1 MAAEMSDTSLLA
13 IGIDF
18 GGTSVKTGV
27 VQGSTIIDHA
37 PPIAT
42 PEFESPE
49 ELINAI
55 ARTIEDLR
63 QRHPS
68 VVAIGVGMPGFVNF
82 ETGTVYGLT
91 NVRGWENLPLKDLLE
106 KKTGLPVTVENDAN
120 CMAFAE
126 WKQGAGRGFKHLIC
140 MTLGTGVG
148 GAVIANG
155 QMVRG
160 ARHGAGE
167 IGQTSIDYQGRRGHY
182 GNLGA
187 LEDYVGNNEITA
199 TAKEAYAA
207 AGVERDLEICSPAAL
222 AAAAG
227 QGDPIAL
234 KIWEETGRMI
244 ATAAMNCCWL
254 LNPEA
259 IIVGGGV
266 AKAGALIF
274 DPVVKHLNAQLS
286 APFKDHLKVIPAK
299 FGNEAGILGAA
310 VLGLET
316 AGYTTED

>member
-1 MAAEMSDTSLLA
+1 MAPEMSDTPLA

-27 VQGSTIIDHA
+27 VYGSDIIDHA

-42 PEFESPE
+42 PEFETAAD
-49 ELINAI
+49 LIDAI
-55 ARTIEDLR
+55 ARTVEDLR

-68 VVAIGVGMPGFVNF
+68 IAAIGVGMPGFVNF
-82 ETGTVYGLT
+82 ESGTVYGLT
-91 NVRGWENLPLKDLLE
+91 NVPGWDNLPLKSLLQG
-106 KKTGLPVTVENDAN
+106 KTGLPVTVENDAN

-126 WKQGAGRGFKHLIC
+126 WKRGAGRGYNHIIC

-148 GAVIANG
+148 GGVIVNG

-160 ARHGAGE
+160 SRHGAGE
-167 IGQTSIDYQGRRGHY
+167 IGQTSIDYKGRHGHY

-199 TAKEAYAA
+199 TAKAAYEA
-207 AGVERDLEICSPAAL
+207 AGSPRSLENCTPAAL
-222 AAAAG
+222 ASAALN
-227 QGDPIAL
+227 GDPIAL
-234 KIWEETGRMI
+234 NIWEETGRMI

-266 AKAGALIF
+266 AKAGDLILG
-274 DPVVKHLNAQLS
+274 PITRHLHAQLS
-286 APFKDHLKVIPAK
+286 GPFKDHLQIIPAK
-299 FGNEAGILGAA
+299 FGNEAGIVGAA
-310 VLGLET
+310 VLALET
-316 AGYTTED
+316 AGYPVSA

>member
-1 MAAEMSDTSLLA
+1 MSHTPLA

-27 VQGSTIIDHA
+27 VYRGNIIDHA

-42 PEFESPE
+42 PDFEGPE

-63 QRHPS
+63 QRHAEIA
-68 VVAIGVGMPGFVNF
+68 AIGVGMPGFVNF
-82 ETGTVYGLT
+82 EKGTVYGLT
-91 NVRGWENLPLKDLLE
+91 NVPGWTMIPLKNLLQG
-106 KKTGLPVTVENDAN
+106 KTGLPVVIENDAN

-126 WKQGAGRGFKHLIC
+126 WKRGAGRGFNHLVC

-148 GAVIANG
+148 GGIIANG
-155 QMVRG
+155 QMIRG
-160 ARHGAGE
+160 ACHGAGE

-187 LEDYVGNNEITA
+187 LEDYVGNGEITNA
-199 TAKEAYAA
+199 AREAYEA
-207 AGVERDLEICSPAAL
+207 AGQTKSAELCTPAAL
-222 AAAAG
+222 SLAG
-227 QGDPIAL
+227 HQGDPIAL
-234 KIWEETGRMI
+234 QLWDDIGRKI

-259 IIVGGGV
+259 IIIGGGV
-266 AKAGALIF
+266 AKAGELVFQPIQ
-274 DPVVKHLNAQLS
+274 KYLLGQLS
-286 APFKDHLKVIPAK
+286 APFKDHLQILPAR
-299 FGNEAGILGAA
+299 FGNEAGIIGAA
-310 VLGLET
+310 ALALDT
-316 AGYTTED
+316 AGFPAQV

>member
-1 MAAEMSDTSLLA
+1 MAPEMSDTPLA

-27 VQGSTIIDHA
+27 VNGSEVIDHA

-42 PEFESPE
+42 PEFEGPN
-49 ELINAI
+49 ELIDAI
-55 ARTIEDLR
+55 ARTVEDLR
-63 QRHPS
+63 LRHPGIA
-68 VVAIGVGMPGFVNF
+68 AIGVGMPGFVNF
-82 ETGTVYGLT
+82 ESGTVYGLT
-91 NVRGWENLPLKDLLE
+91 NVPGWDNLPLKERLE
-106 KKTGLPVTVENDAN
+106 AKTGLPVTVENDAN

-126 WKQGAGRGFKHLIC
+126 WKQGAGQGYQHLIC

-155 QMVRG
+155 GLIRG

-167 IGQTSIDYQGRRGHY
+167 IGQTSIDYQGRHGHY

-199 TAKEAYAA
+199 TAKEAYEA
-207 AGVERDLEICSPAAL
+207 AGSPRSLEICTPAHL
-222 AAAAG
+222 AAAAT

-234 KIWEETGRMI
+234 KIWEDTGRKI

-259 IIVGGGV
+259 IIIGGGV
-266 AKAGALIF
+266 AKAGDLIF
-274 DPVVKHLNAQLS
+274 GPITRHLHAQLS
-286 APFKDHLKVIPAK
+286 GPFKDHLKIIPAK
-299 FGNEAGILGAA
+299 FGNEAGIVGAA
-310 VLGLET
+310 VLALET
-316 AGYTTED
+316 AGLPAGV

>member
-1 MAAEMSDTSLLA
+1 MGPEMSDTPLA

-27 VQGSTIIDHA
+27 VRGSEIIDHA

-42 PEFESPE
+42 PDFEGPE
-49 ELINAI
+49 ELIEAI

-63 QRHPS
+63 LRHEG
-68 VVAIGVGMPGFVNF
+68 VAAIGVGMPGFVNF
-82 ETGTVYGLT
+82 ETGTVYVLT
-91 NVRGWENLPLKDLLE
+91 NVRGWVDIPLKRLLE
-106 KKTGLPVTVENDAN
+106 EKTGLPVTVENDAN

-126 WKQGAGRGFKHLIC
+126 WKQGAGRGFGHLIC

-155 QMVRG
+155 QMIRG

-187 LEDYVGNNEITA
+187 LEDYVGNNEITE
-199 TAKEAYAA
+199 TARRAYEEA
-207 AGVERDLEICSPAAL
+207 GSVKSVELCSPAAL
-222 AAAAG
+222 AGAAG
-227 QGDPIAL
+227 DGDPVAL
-234 KIWEETGRMI
+234 KIWDDVGRMI
-244 ATAAMNCCWL
+244 ATATMNCCWL

-259 IIVGGGV
+259 IIIGGGV
-266 AKAGALIF
+266 AKAGDLVF
-274 DPVVKHLNAQLS
+274 GPVRKYLDEQLS
-286 APFKDHLKVIPAK
+286 GPFKDHLQIVPAR
-299 FGNEAGILGAA
+299 FGNEAGIVGAA
-310 VLGLET
+310 VLALET
-316 AGYTTED
+316 AGIVSNS